1 MQKLIFLILIRPF
14 YCTIRGYPYFLNA
27 HRVLPSINPEHR
39 ASTSTALDT
48 KPEHRAGK
56 KHRASSE
63 HRASM
68 CSEASLVPSC
78 SLLDKC
84 GCSLG
89 SLLDFCSNELCS
101 FGSCSICQA
110 REQLTSSQQA
120 FLEMGIVNY
129 EKY

>member
-1 MQKLIFLILIRPF
+1 MQKLIFLILIRPKIRPF

-68 CSEASLVPSC
+68 CSEASLCGTFLAHLQPMC
-78 SLLDKC
+78 KLLDTISHYSTYFLVMSQVGKSRVQA
-84 GCSLG
+84 SL
-89 SLLDFCSNELCS
+89 SLKK
-101 FGSCSICQA
+101 
-110 REQLTSSQQA
+110 SS
-120 FLEMGIVNY
+120 LIES
-129 EKY
+129 ES